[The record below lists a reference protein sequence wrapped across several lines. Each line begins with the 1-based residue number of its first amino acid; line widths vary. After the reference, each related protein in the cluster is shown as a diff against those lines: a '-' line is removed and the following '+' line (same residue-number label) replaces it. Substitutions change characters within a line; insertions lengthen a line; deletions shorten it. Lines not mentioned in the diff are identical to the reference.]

1 MSDPVARLNAALE
14 GRTPRK
20 PLLSSATTTILL
32 GVMAVL
38 PAIPAPP
45 SWPSLEPPYG
55 IGWWVY
61 VGSIVALSIWLFIS
75 HRQET
80 RRREWEQN
88 QRDDRAEERHQAGL
102 INQQDQADR
111 VIQHQKAGFQAVLG
125 VNAQSGPSGK
135 SLVSTIDD
143 VGSLVARLYAE
154 RQHRQVA
161 AISAGT
167 TPLLE
172 DISEN
177 PPKTEKEIK
186 RAVGS
191 LKEHIMLAEA
201 GEYKIGGSD
210 ATPLVPRSEAPPDP
224 KFGEERPET

>member
-1 MSDPVARLNAALE
+1 MDNR
-14 GRTPRK
+14 GPRK
-20 PLLSSATTTILL
+20 PSLSSATIALVL
-32 GVMAVL
+32 GLVAMFPAL
-38 PAIPAPP
+38 PAPS
-45 SWPSLEPPYG
+45 SWPSIEPPLG
-55 IGWWVY
+55 FGWWVY
-61 VGSIVALSIWLFIS
+61 VGSILAVSTWLFFTY
-75 HRQET
+75 RQEN

-125 VNAQSGPSGK
+125 VNAQSGRSGK